1 MSACRSCGAP
11 VLWAVTDGGRRMP
24 VDRDP
29 APAGNLVIADRH
41 PDGTPHMTVV
51 DPEQLLLGDPPRYL
65 SHFVT
70 CPHANEHRK
79 LR

>member
-11 VLWAVTDGGRRMP
+11 VLWAVTAEGKRMP
-24 VDRDP
+24 VDAEP
-29 APAGNLVIADRH
+29 APAGNLIVDQTARPWTVRVVP
-41 PDGTPHMTVV
+41 PD
-51 DPEQLLLGDPPRYL
+51 DLLIGDPPRYL
-65 SHFVT
+65 SHFAT